1 MPQAKPYCTLSRTTP
16 PFAHRKAGKNLDTAG
31 NVRRARNSRRRACVC
46 SSWALEEWKYASVIA
61 LGRPCRHRCR
71 RRRLL
76 PSSCRTLTDS
86 PRARGPSRRK
96 LAGSFHRFSGCS
108 RAHQPACCSFGFHRI
123 GAVAIKALERPLSL
137 AAGGSARF
145 SGSAIEY
152 LNLEMFFLRAR
163 DCRQPGASG
172 SALRGCTMI
181 EEAANGGGPTAFA
194 PDGVCAL
201 CACKSEIM
209 ASIRS
214 TVI

>member
-1 MPQAKPYCTLSRTTP
+1 MPQTKPYCTLSRTTP

-108 RAHQPACCSFGFHRI
+108 APINQPVALSVFI
-123 GAVAIKALERPLSL
+123 GSGRSQSKHWNVRCPSPREAALGLAVPLSNISISKCSSSGRGIVVSL
-137 AAGGSARF
+137 ARADPLSAD
-145 SGSAIEY
+145 
-152 LNLEMFFLRAR
+152 AR
-163 DCRQPGASG
+163 
-172 SALRGCTMI
+172 
-181 EEAANGGGPTAFA
+181 
-194 PDGVCAL
+194 
-201 CACKSEIM
+201 
-209 ASIRS
+209 
-214 TVI
+214 